1 MKIEFVPLYDWLV
14 INPYPNVPHHTLIF
28 FGGWEL
34 GIHFKTMR
42 L

>member
-1 MKIEFVPLYDWLV
+1 MKIGFVSLYDWLV
-14 INPYPNVPHHTLIF
+14 INPAPSVPHQTLIF
-28 FGGWEL
+28 FGGWES